1 MARRAL
7 SLVLE
12 WRRLRVDLA
21 GWTGVLLEI
30 LSIETLPDPSRRPV
44 QDRRLR
50 PGLPT
55 PGARAPDVPGGRLQ
69 LVDLVAA
76 GGRALVEVGGRVG
89 GESALLDQ
97 SRARLSRG

>member
-50 PGLPT
+50 PGFPA
-55 PGARAPDVPGGRLQ
+55 PSARAADVPGGRLQ

-76 GGRALVEVGGRVG
+76 GGRALVEVGGGVG
-89 GESALLDQ
+89 
-97 SRARLSRG
+97 